1 MAATSRPPRSQASQT
16 PREKS
21 DVRASDAVRDAL
33 ERAPLDDEPTTD
45 EDRAALAEGRAARVR
60 GDVVTTEELRRQ
72 LKL

>member
-1 MAATSRPPRSQASQT
+1 M
-16 PREKS
+16 
-21 DVRASDAVRDAL
+21 RDAL